1 MKLQPQDMPDRQLI
15 SRGITGV
22 IFLLV
27 GIYFEAATQPLEPI
41 LYMPGFLLLVIGL
54 GFAVP
59 IGELFVPKGRMLVY
73 LPFVLGIAY
82 VQLQNDLS
90 LLPMCVFLGLYRL
103 TQVGLVLYFRA
114 NPV

>member
-1 MKLQPQDMPDRQLI
+1 MTLQRAAHWTI
-15 SRGITGV
+15 VVAATV
-22 IFLLV
+22 YLLV
-27 GIYFEAATQPLEPI
+27 A
-41 LYMPGFLLLVIGL
+41 
-54 GFAVP
+54 
-59 IGELFVPKGRMLVY
+59 GRSLI